1 MHVVEISH
9 DWRERYETFVAKSL
23 DTMIYYAWSYRTF
36 LEELLGSKAVY
47 FGVID
52 DAGKLLGVRPLMAKD
67 GPLGVVYNSLP
78 FFGSYGGVLSASA
91 PATALLWAAYDAVTT
106 TKGAASATVVLNPL
120 ATQAIPVHWNF
131 EDSRIGQFTDL
142 DFGDDESQL
151 MERIDPSAR
160 RNVRVAER
168 AGFVVS
174 VENSIEA
181 LQQLAKIH
189 RGNILAIGGRVKP
202 DDFFT
207 LIPKHFA
214 ANIDYKIY
222 TARKDGEIVAALLL
236 FYYGGIVEY
245 FTPGTL
251 LAYRGAQPSALLI
264 KQAMLDAASDG
275 NTLWNWGGTW
285 DTQEGVLKFKRKW
298 GAKDR
303 VYRYYTR
310 LNNPLMLNC
319 TPEQL
324 LEDYNFFYTVPF
336 SKLHRIALPSE
347 AKNG

>member
-9 DWRERYETFVAKSL
+9 DWRERYETFVAKSPHA
-23 DTMIYYAWSYRTF
+23 MIYYAWSYRTF
-36 LEELLGSKAVY
+36 LEELLGAKAVY
-47 FGVID
+47 FGVVD
-52 DAGKLLGVRPLMAKD
+52 DAGKLLGVMPLMVKD
-67 GPLGVVYNSLP
+67 GPLGLVYNSLP
-78 FFGSYGGVLSASA
+78 FFGSYGGVLSMSEAA
-91 PATALLWAAYDAVTT
+91 IALLWATYDKVTT
-106 TKGAASATVVLNPL
+106 AKGVASTTAVLNPL
-120 ATQAIPVHWNF
+120 TRQTIPIRWDF

-168 AGFVVS
+168 VGFVVS
-174 VENSIEA
+174 VENNIDA
-181 LQQLAKIH
+181 LQQLGEIH
-189 RGNILAIGGRVKP
+189 RENILAIGGRVKP

-214 ANIDYKIY
+214 ANRDYKIY

-245 FTPGTL
+245 FTPGTR
-251 LAYRGAQPSALLI
+251 LAYRGEQPSALLI

-275 NTLWNWGGTW
+275 NALWNWGGTW
-285 DTQEGVLKFKRKW
+285 GTQEGVLRFKRKW
-298 GAKDR
+298 GANDR

-310 LNNPLMLNC
+310 LNDPLMLKC
-319 TPEQL
+319 APEQL

-336 SKLHRIALPSE
+336 SKLHRVAMPPE